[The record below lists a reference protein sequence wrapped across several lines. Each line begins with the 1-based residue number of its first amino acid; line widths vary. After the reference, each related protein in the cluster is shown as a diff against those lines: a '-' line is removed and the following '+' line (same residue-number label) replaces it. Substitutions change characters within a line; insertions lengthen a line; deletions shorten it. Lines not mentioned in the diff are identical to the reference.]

1 MWLIA
6 LVVSYLIGS
15 IPFAYIVARLV
26 KGVDIRNVGSG
37 NVGAT
42 NVVRT
47 IGKKWG
53 ILVFILDFLKGFAA
67 PFVTCL
73 IVKDPVNVVVIASG
87 VAAICGHNWTP
98 FLGFKGGKGVS
109 TSIGV
114 IAALC
119 VKFVFLVFPFI
130 IALACWVLVFF
141 IFKVVSI
148 ASIISVFSFALF
160 SFIFPIPLEFRV
172 FAILLFIF
180 VLIRHKKNIIN
191 LLQKKELHF

>member
-6 LVVSYLIGS
+6 LAVSYIVGS
-15 IPFAYIVARLV
+15 IPFAYIIARLV
-26 KGVDIRNVGSG
+26 KGIDIRKVGSG

-47 IGKKWG
+47 VGKKWG
-53 ILVFILDFLKGFAA
+53 ILVFILDFLKGFIA
-67 PFVTCL
+67 PLIACL
-73 IVKDPVNVVVIASG
+73 IVRDPVNILVIGAG

-109 TSIGV
+109 TSLGV

-119 VKFVFLVFPFI
+119 VKFVFLVFPFL

-141 IFKVVSI
+141 VLKVVSV
-148 ASIISVFSFALF
+148 ASIISVFSFAVF

-180 VLIRHKKNIIN
+180 VLIRHKKNISN